1 MALDFE
7 FVHKGGMC
15 TISKRLT
22 EKGDQYQYKIELT
35 RSLDGG
41 YWVECFDTDEEAIKE
56 VKEYLEKGYPNWW
69 GFKEK

>member
-7 FVHKGGMC
+7 FVHKDGMC

-22 EKGDQYQYKIELT
+22 GNSDQYQYKIELT
-35 RSLDGG
+35 RSLGGG
-41 YWVECFDTDEEAIKE
+41 YWVECFDMDEEAIKE
-56 VKEYLEKGYPNWW
+56 VKKYLEKEYPNWW